1 MRRFLL
7 PVLALLLLAVAA
19 RPAASAV
26 LTAED
31 KRLTR
36 IAFDAIDK
44 EKWTDAFYAINRV
57 RDPTARKIVLW
68 LDLMRGGP
76 THAFA
81 EYQNFLEANP
91 GWPGLTTIRAQAER
105 AMPDGLDN
113 AEVLRW
119 FAGHEPVTITGVM
132 ELALALD
139 KAGQPA
145 RAADVLRRG
154 WVELD
159 FGSDDEAEFRSRFSQ
174 FLRPQDDAARL
185 DRLLWEEKRDAAQ
198 RLLSRVDDDHRL
210 VALARLALMTGAST
224 DAVVQAVPPA
234 LQRDPGLL
242 YDRARWYRRAGAYEK
257 AAAVLDPPPPHPSRP
272 EILWPELED
281 AARRALLRGDISVAY
296 RLASAH
302 GEGDSLSFVEG
313 EWLAG
318 WIALRFLQD
327 APVGLQHFTRLYGG
341 SASSLSRSRGAYW
354 AGRAAEQLGDSAQAL
369 KWYRLA
375 AGYMTTYYGQL
386 AAHRLGTDSALRFP
400 PLPQP
405 SKAEMAAFG
414 RVEMVRVVR
423 ILDEVGEPDRAR
435 PFLWRMVEQAG
446 KPTEQRMIADLA
458 AELGKDYA
466 VAVAKQARTK
476 GVELVDYLFPTRP
489 VPRSAG
495 PEPEL
500 VLAVVRQESA
510 FAVGAVSPAGALGLM
525 QLMPSTAKEMARQLK
540 IKKFDARR
548 LTKDP
553 SFNLTLGSAYLRQL
567 VQKFDGSY
575 VLAVAAYNAGG
586 SRVSEWTR
594 LYGDPRD
601 KTVDVVDWIET
612 IPFDETRNYVLRVLE
627 NLQVYRHRLGG
638 ASHEV
643 ELQLAQDLTRGQS

>member
-1 MRRFLL
+1 LLL
-7 PVLALLLLAVAA
+7 PVLALLLLAAA
-19 RPAASAV
+19 TGPAAAAA

-36 IAFDAIDK
+36 IAFDAIAK
-44 EKWTDAFYAINRV
+44 ERWTDAFYAISRV
-57 RDPTARKIVLW
+57 RDPVARKIVLW

-76 THAFA
+76 THPFA
-81 EYQNFLEANP
+81 DYQGFLEANP

-113 AEVLRW
+113 AAVLRW
-119 FAGHEPVTITGVM
+119 FGNRDPVTITGVM

-139 KAGQPA
+139 KAGTPS
-145 RAADVLRRG
+145 RAAEVLRRG
-154 WVELD
+154 WVQLD
-159 FGSDDEAEFRSRFSQ
+159 FGSGDETEFRSRFSQ
-174 FLRPQDDAARL
+174 FLRPEDDAARL
-185 DRLLWEEKRDAAQ
+185 DRLLWEEKRDPAR
-198 RLLSRVDDDHRL
+198 RLLSRVDEGHRL
-210 VALARLALMTGAST
+210 VALARLALMEGAST
-224 DAVVQAVPPA
+224 DAVVQAVPQA
-234 LQRDPGLL
+234 LQRDPGLV
-242 YDRARWYRRAGAYEK
+242 YDRARWYRRAGQYDK
-257 AAAVLDPPPPHPSRP
+257 AAAVLDPPPRSSRP

-281 AARRALLRGDISVAY
+281 ASRRALQRGDISVAY

-302 GEGDSLSFVEG
+302 GVGDSPSFVEG

-318 WIALRFLQD
+318 WIALRFLQE
-327 APVGLQHFTRLYGG
+327 APVALQHFSRLYAGTT
-341 SASSLSRSRGAYW
+341 SSLSKSRGAYW
-354 AGRAAEQLGDSAQAL
+354 AGRACEQLGDLAQAL

-386 AAHRLGTDSALRFP
+386 AAHRLGTGSALRFP

-405 SKAEMAAFG
+405 SRTELATFG
-414 RVEMVRVVR
+414 RSELVRVVR
-423 ILDEVGEPDRAR
+423 ILGEIGEPARAR
-435 PFLWRMVEQAG
+435 PFLWRLADQAA

-466 VAVAKQARTK
+466 VAVAKQARAK

-489 VPRSAG
+489 VPRGAG

-500 VLAVVRQESA
+500 VLAVVRQESG
-510 FAVGAVSPAGALGLM
+510 FAVNAVSPAGALGLM
-525 QLMPSTAKEMARQLK
+525 QLMPGTAKDMARQLK
-540 IKKFDARR
+540 VKKY
-548 LTKDP
+548 DP
-553 SFNLTLGSAYLRQL
+553 SLLTRDPNFNMLLGRAYLGQL

-586 SRVSEWTR
+586 SRVAEWTR

-601 KTVDVVDWIET
+601 KAVDVVDWIET

-627 NLQVYRHRLGG
+627 NLQVYRHRLGRRG
-638 ASHEV
+638 HEV

>member
-1 MRRFLL
+1 MV
-7 PVLALLLLAVAA
+7 PVLGLLLLAAVSTPVAA
-19 RPAASAV
+19 AV

-36 IAFDAIDK
+36 IAFDAIEK

-76 THAFA
+76 THPFS
-81 EYQNFLEANP
+81 EYESFLESNA

-105 AMPDGLDN
+105 AMPDGLEND
-113 AEVLRW
+113 AVLRW
-119 FAGHEPVTITGVM
+119 FAGHDPVSITGVM

-145 RAADVLRRG
+145 RAAEVLRRG
-154 WVELD
+154 WVDLD
-159 FGSDDEAEFRSRFSQ
+159 FGADDEAEFRSRFSQ
-174 FLRPQDDAARL
+174 FLRPQDDVARL
-185 DRLLWEEKRDAAQ
+185 DRLLWEEKRDSAR
-198 RLLSRVDDDHRL
+198 RLLSRVDDAHRL
-210 VALARLALMTGAST
+210 LAQARLALMDGATT
-224 DAVVQAVPPA
+224 DAAVQAVPAA
-234 LQRDPGLL
+234 LQRDPGLI
-242 YDRARWYRRAGAYEK
+242 YDRARWYRRADQYEK
-257 AAAVLDPPPPHPSRP
+257 AAAVLDPPPARVPRP
-272 EILWPELED
+272 EIFWNELED
-281 AARRALLRGDISVAY
+281 ASRRALLRGDISVAY

-302 GEGDSLSFVEG
+302 GDGDSLSFAEG

-327 APVGLQHFTRLYGG
+327 APVGLQHFTRLYNGV
-341 SASSLSRSRGAYW
+341 SSTLSKSRGAYW
-354 AGRAAEQLGDSAQAL
+354 AGRAAEQMGDRSQAL
-369 KWYRLA
+369 RWYRMA
-375 AGYMTTYYGQL
+375 SGYMTTYYGQL
-386 AAHRLGTDSALRFP
+386 AAHRLGTEDALRFP

-405 SKAEMAAFG
+405 SRAESAAFG
-414 RVEMVRVVR
+414 RTELAKVVR
-423 ILDEVGEPDRAR
+423 ILDEIGEPDRAR
-435 PFLWRMVEQAG
+435 PFLWRLVDQAT

-489 VPRSAG
+489 VPRGTG

-500 VLAVVRQESA
+500 VLAVARQESGFSA
-510 FAVGAVSPAGALGLM
+510 TAVSPAGALGLM

-540 IKKFDARR
+540 VKYDQRR
-548 LTKDP
+548 LTRDP
-553 SFNLTLGSAYLRQL
+553 NLNLALGRAYLGRL

-586 SRVSEWTR
+586 SRVAEWTR

-601 KTVDVVDWIET
+601 KSVDVVDWIET

-638 ASHEV
+638 HSHDV